1 MISDNSEALANQ
13 IDTICM
19 DGKNS
24 VGGCLLFLSRF
35 IFFSILNERHVKL
48 QELYVTNMMIN
59 LKFALCGLMHFHDD
73 GSKHVS

>member
-24 VGGCLLFLSRF
+24 VGGCLFFLSRF
-35 IFFSILNERHVKL
+35 IFFSITRHVKL
-48 QELYVTNMMIN
+48 QELYVTNMMSN
-59 LKFALCGLMHFHDD
+59 LKFALCGLMRFYDD